1 MAPPPPLGEGAPQG
15 RRWLQAAEATP
26 FMAVGPRPHAEPR
39 APWPLIGPCSRLLNQ
54 SDVWEA
60 GPFMKAVAERK
71 LGAGERR
78 VITVPIRAA
87 SLPSWPFRGP
97 SSAGPSQGS
106 PGLEAEEQAR
116 LSGSA
121 SRAGP
126 GSHTLPP
133 SVNCSHEVIFFPC

>member
-1 MAPPPPLGEGAPQG
+1 MAAD
-15 RRWLQAAEATP
+15 R
-26 FMAVGPRPHAEPR
+26 GPTRSR
-39 APWPLIGPCSRLLNQ
+39 GAPWPLIGPCSRLLNQ

-78 VITVPIRAA
+78 VITVPIGAA
-87 SLPSWPFRGP
+87 NLPSRPFRGP
-97 SSAGPSQGS
+97 YSAGPSQGS

-126 GSHTLPP
+126 GSHTLPA